1 MRYPARLWPEP
12 PGGNDGSIEGGCERK
27 LRGQQRD
34 RAALSHSLQGQAMAA
49 TNAGFLKNVLEMDF
63 DGAGTN
69 AELLRDFAIFKALF
83 DQFHHLMLARRQFR
97 ANLGVEIEHVAKDG
111 ILHPAPA
118 LRRGPQA
125 GQDGLRIRGFANDAF
140 GSRLKKA

>member
-1 MRYPARLWPEP
+1 
-12 PGGNDGSIEGGCERK
+12 
-27 LRGQQRD
+27 
-34 RAALSHSLQGQAMAA
+34 MAA
-49 TNAGFLKNVLEMDF
+49 TNAGLFKNMLEMDF
-63 DGAGTN
+63 DRAGAN
-69 AELLRDFAIFKALF
+69 AEFLCDFAILKALF
-83 DQFHHLMLARRQFR
+83 HQFHYLMLARRQFR
-97 ANLGVEIEHVAKDG
+97 TNLGVEIEHVAKYG